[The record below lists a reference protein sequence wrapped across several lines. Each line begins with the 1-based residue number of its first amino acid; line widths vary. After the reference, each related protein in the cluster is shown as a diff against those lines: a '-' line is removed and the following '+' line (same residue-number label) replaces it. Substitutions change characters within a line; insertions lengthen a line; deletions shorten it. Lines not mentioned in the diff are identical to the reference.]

1 MTEWIVKTFV
11 PSEGE
16 RVPDD
21 DRASSARSTRRAAS
35 WTSRSTWLLAVC
47 ALGALIALAGC
58 ERSSSLAMRSSQPTV
73 AYEAQT
79 LYEPGA
85 SRLEVSDVF
94 DGSGRLRDPLVHG
107 DEELW
112 VISRER
118 SSEGF
123 STAGITQDSFNLV
136 DLLGGFASDSFAGTV
151 IAQNPDLSI
160 WEIVNPSG
168 GIVGIPMDW
177 RERRERGEEP
187 SFIPV
192 ALKHTA
198 VRANVSGYIATVD
211 VQQQFHN
218 PYSGKIEAVYVFPL
232 PQDAAVSE
240 FVMTIGERRIRG
252 IIREKEEAER
262 IYDEAR
268 SRGHVASLL
277 SQQRPNIFT
286 QKVAN
291 IEPGRGI
298 DIDIRYFHTLDY
310 EDGWYTFAFPMVVGP
325 RFNPSGW
332 GDPINAVGRSAR
344 PSRSGT
350 DVHYLKPNERSGHD
364 ISLAVNLE
372 AGVEIEEIRCN
383 SHTIDSRATSE
394 TGASVQLAQHDSIPN
409 RDFVLRWRVAGDRLK
424 TALVAH
430 RDSSR
435 FDGLG
440 HFSLMIYP
448 PRDLSSLER
457 APVEM
462 IFVLDCSG
470 SMEGEPLR
478 IAKRAVERA
487 LNRMDPRDTFS
498 IIRFSDRVSTLGAAP
513 HAATGENINR
523 GLQYLRSLRADGGTH
538 MVEGIRAAIEFE
550 SQPVATGF
558 QPVESEV
565 RFRDRYIVFLTDGF
579 IGNEAEVLGV
589 LHDGINGPHDRDDR
603 ATDSRH
609 AERGATR
616 DIHVFSFGIGS
627 SPNRFLL
634 ERMAQVGNGT
644 VAYVGLNDSPDS
656 VMDAFID
663 RAAHPALESIEI
675 DYGSMRVSDV
685 YPSRVPDLFVG
696 RPITLMGRFRG
707 EIPGAV
713 RVRGY
718 AGERMVEMNAGTGTP
733 SLREGARH
741 AERGGTSN
749 PAIAQVWAR
758 QKIAQLMSQSMTE
771 NAFDFKHEIQTTA
784 LEYGLVS
791 AYTSFI
797 AVDSSH
803 TSAGDFG
810 TTVNVPVPV
819 PEGVKYE
826 TTVGE

>member
-1 MTEWIVKTFV
+1 MMNERIEGILV
-11 PSEGE
+11 PRHEPQA
-16 RVPDD
+16 VPCEASRTCDD
-21 DRASSARSTRRAAS
+21 LRARTAQPARLAAS
-35 WTSRSTWLLAVC
+35 RSSRGTLALAVC
-47 ALGALIALAGC
+47 VIGALIAIAGC
-58 ERSSSLAMRSSQPTV
+58 ETESFYDPSKPAST
-73 AYEAQT
+73 
-79 LYEPGA
+79 
-85 SRLEVSDVF
+85 SRLQMDSFAED
-94 DGSGRLRDPLVHG
+94 
-107 DEELW
+107 ELW
-112 VISRER
+112 VVAREAPRAEGVASNR
-118 SSEGF
+118 SPMLGD
-123 STAGITQDSFNLV
+123 IP
-136 DLLGGFASDSFAGTV
+136 LLGPLFSDSEFAQTV
-151 IAQNPDLSI
+151 LAQNPDLSI

-187 SFIPV
+187 SFVPV
-192 ALKHTA
+192 ALKHTD

-240 FVMTIGERRIRG
+240 FVMTIGDRRIRG
-252 IIREKEEAER
+252 VIREKEEAER
-262 IYDEAR
+262 IYNEAR

-298 DIDIRYFHTLDY
+298 DIDIRYFHTLAY

-325 RFNPSGW
+325 RFNPSGS
-332 GDPINAVGRSAR
+332 GDPIRATPRSGPPRGAG
-344 PSRSGT
+344 GT
-350 DVHYLKPNERSGHD
+350 DVRYLTPNDRSGHD

-372 AGVEIEEIRCN
+372 AGVEIEEIRSN
-383 SHTIDSRATSE
+383 SHAIDSRSNSE
-394 TGASVQLAQHDSIPN
+394 TGANVRLAQHDSIPN
-409 RDFVLRWRVAGDRLK
+409 KDFVLRWRVAGDRLK

-435 FDGLG
+435 FNGLG

-448 PRDLSSLER
+448 PRDPSSLER

-487 LNRMDPRDTFS
+487 LGRMDQRDTFS
-498 IIRFSDRVSTLGAAP
+498 IIRFSDSVSTLGATP
-513 HAATGENINR
+513 QAATRENVNR
-523 GLQYLRSLRADGGTH
+523 GLNYLNSLRADGGTH
-538 MVEGIRAAIEFE
+538 MVEGIRAAIGFE
-550 SQPVATGF
+550 SGGADVP
-558 QPVESEV
+558 SV
-565 RFRDRYIVFLTDGF
+565 RMRDRYIVFLTDGF

-589 LHDGINGPHDRDDR
+589 LHDGV
-603 ATDSRH
+603 
-609 AERGATR
+609 TR
-616 DIHVFSFGIGS
+616 QEAMDIRVFSFGIGS

-644 VAYVGLNDSPDS
+644 VAYVGLNDSPES
-656 VMDAFID
+656 VMDAFVE

-685 YPSRVPDLFVG
+685 YPSRTPDLFVG
-696 RPITLMGRFRG
+696 RPITLTGRFRG
-707 EIPGAV
+707 EIPSAV
-713 RVRGY
+713 RVRGD
-718 AGERMVEMNAGTGTP
+718 AGERMVEMSVGTP
-733 SLREGARH
+733 SLSEGSDH

-749 PAIAQVWAR
+749 PAIAQIWAR
-758 QKIAQLMSQSMTE
+758 QKIAQLMNQSMTE
-771 NAFDFKHEIQTTA
+771 NAFDYKHDIQTTA

-791 AYTSFI
+791 AFTSFI
-797 AVDSSH
+797 AVDSSQ

-819 PEGVKYE
+819 PEGVEYE
-826 TTVGE
+826 TTVDD